1 MTDLQ
6 AAFIQ
11 LDIYIQQVD
20 DNELAQNLIYG
31 MINIMNA
38 LAKTELE
45 DYFNGCEEKESNE
58 DG

>member
-45 DYFNGCEEKESNE
+45 DYFNGCEEKETGEE
-58 DG
+58 D